1 MKIAATALAVV
12 GLSALLSACSTSDAL
27 TPQVDVGGGLRPS
40 TPVTQAEADQLVGNT
55 GQTAYATDGA
65 SVYRTEEVRPPQ
77 NTLEAQAQA
86 LQAGQLSPSAS
97 DPQSSAPLAPSV
109 AAPPLSAAAPPPS
122 APAIETAAAPPSAA
136 SGTIRFLPIIGAPVQ
151 SVTPL
156 SRQLGA
162 QARASGLA
170 IRASADTGTDH
181 TLKGYFS
188 AFKDGEAVTV
198 VYVWDILDNSGAR
211 LHRLQGQEKVP
222 AAGKETWSAV
232 PPSTMETIAT
242 KTINEYVAWKLAQQG

>member
-1 MKIAATALAVV
+1 MKIAATALAAV

-55 GQTAYATDGA
+55 GQTAYATDAGP
-65 SVYRTEEVRPPQ
+65 VYRTDPMRPPQ

-86 LQAGQLSPSAS
+86 LQAGQRSPSAS
-97 DPQSSAPLAPSV
+97 DPQSSEPLAPSP
-109 AAPPLSAAAPPPS
+109 AAPPLTAAAPPPS
-122 APAIETAAAPPSAA
+122 APATQTAALPSTA

-181 TLKGYFS
+181 ILKGYFS
-188 AFKDGEAVTV
+188 AFEDGDAVTV

-222 AAGKETWSAV
+222 AAGKETWAAV

-242 KTINEYVAWKLAQQG
+242 KTINEYVAWKLAQRG

>member
-40 TPVTQAEADQLVGNT
+40 TPVTQAEANQLVGNT

-122 APAIETAAAPPSAA
+122 PPATETEASPPSAT

-181 TLKGYFS
+181 ILKGYFS
-188 AFKDGEAVTV
+188 AFEDGEAVTV